1 MKKSKKKNNIIKDA
15 LKQARKESREAE
27 IKAHGKPINRT
38 KIQASPKVYKR
49 VKKVDLGDLD
59 NFD

>member
-15 LKQARKESREAE
+15 LKQVRKENREAE

-38 KIQASPKVYKR
+38 NIQKNINVLRRSI
-49 VKKVDLGDLD
+49 
-59 NFD
+59 